1 MTTLLALSPHLDD
14 AVFSAGATLF
24 RAARR
29 GWRVVVATVFTGNVA
44 QPTGFALACQLDK
57 GLAADVDYMAL
68 RRAEDRQACA
78 HLGAEPIHL
87 PLLEAPHRGYHD
99 APALFAE
106 IIPDDSAKQDVA
118 DAIAALIAD
127 LRPGI
132 LLAPSGIGGHVD
144 HLVVRGAVKGL
155 PNPPTTMLWEDWP
168 YLDRSDSPSRA
179 QTLIVPFAPEARA
192 AKLTACVAYATQLG
206 FQFGGEAAL
215 RERLAGQRS
224 EWLHPA

>member
-1 MTTLLALSPHLDD
+1 MRCFPPVQRCS
-14 AVFSAGATLF
+14 

-68 RRAEDRQACA
+68 RREEDRQACA
-78 HLGAEPIHL
+78 RLGAEALHL
-87 PLLEAPHRGYHD
+87 PLLEAPHRGYHS
-99 APALFAE
+99 ASALFGDVN
-106 IIPDDSAKQDVA
+106 PDDRARTEVP
-118 DAIAALIAD
+118 DAITALVAD
-127 LRPGI
+127 LRPDI
-132 LLAPSGIGGHVD
+132 LLAPLGIGGHVD
-144 HLVVRGAVKGL
+144 HQLVRDAVAAL
-155 PNPPTTMLWEDWP
+155 SNPPTTMLWEDWP
-168 YLDRSDSPSRA
+168 YLDHSDLLPREQA
-179 QTLIVPFAPEARA
+179 LVVPATLEARA

-215 RERLAGQRS
+215 RDRLAGQRS

>member
-29 GWRVVVATVFTGNVA
+29 GWRVVVATIFTGNVA

-68 RRAEDRQACA
+68 RREEDKKACA
-78 HLGAEPIHL
+78 RLGAEALHL
-87 PLLEAPHRGYHD
+87 PLLEAPHRGYD
-99 APALFAE
+99 SAPALFGDVTA
-106 IIPDDSAKQDVA
+106 DDSAKTEVS

-127 LRPGI
+127 LRPDI
-132 LLAPSGIGGHVD
+132 LLAPLGIGGHVD
-144 HLVVRGAVKGL
+144 HLIVRDAVAALG
-155 PNPPTTMLWEDWP
+155 NPPTTMLWEDWP
-168 YLDRSDSPSRA
+168 YLDRSYLPPRDQA
-179 QTLIVPFAPEARA
+179 LVVPANSAARA
-192 AKLTACVAYATQLG
+192 AKLSACAAYATQLG
-206 FQFGGEAAL
+206 FQFGGAAAL
-215 RERLAGQRS
+215 RDRLAGQHA